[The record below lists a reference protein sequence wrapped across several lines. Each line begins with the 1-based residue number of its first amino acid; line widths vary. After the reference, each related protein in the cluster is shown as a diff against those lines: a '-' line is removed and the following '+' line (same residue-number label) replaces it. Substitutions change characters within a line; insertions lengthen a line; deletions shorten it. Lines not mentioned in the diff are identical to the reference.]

1 MKLDIELNR
10 DHITISLLNKH
21 RHLVI
26 DDIGLTS
33 LVIAVHELRVLL
45 PYQLWHESFY
55 AIAKDFLFRPAEEHA
70 KAIVDLDYLPKFC
83 PISINDDEISQ
94 V

>member
-1 MKLDIELNR
+1 MEFYVELHW
-10 DHITISLLNKH
+10 DYITICLFYEHSH
-21 RHLVI
+21 FVI

-33 LVIAVHELRVLL
+33 LVIAVHKLRVLL

-70 KAIVDLDYLPKFC
+70 KAIVHLDDLPKFC

>member
-1 MKLDIELNR
+1 VKLDIELNR

-26 DDIGLTS
+26 DYIGLTS
-33 LVIAVHELRVLL
+33 LVIAVHKLRVLL

-55 AIAKDFLFRPAEEHA
+55 AIAKDLLFRPAEEHA
-70 KAIVDLDYLPKFC
+70 KTIVDLDYLPKCF